1 MLYWEMYEF
10 ERMDEDFRKYVNRFK
25 FGVFYG
31 FIDFKDYRFGL
42 IEDEIKRYLELVDL
56 YYGLILLRYGFL
68 KFYLYLMK

>member
-1 MLYWEMYEF
+1 MLYWEVYEF

-42 IEDEIKRYLELVDL
+42 IEDEIEIF
-56 YYGLILLRYGFL
+56 GIG
-68 KFYLYLMK
+68 